1 MVSISF
7 SLSKYSKPRFLII
20 VMLFFVILTPCVA
33 QNYMILQKGKNQ
45 KTRIKYEEGDPI
57 TYLQE
62 GLDYYITDVI
72 KEITK
77 DYLILSE
84 NIVTPSQIVAIDIRD
99 RDERNRTMANL
110 TLLPAGGAVLLL
122 LAESINSLYADGG
135 LSYSN
140 SSLVIS
146 GALLTTSLVL
156 APVRYKKFR
165 HRGRNKIQIIPLKEL
180 EQENQE

>member
-1 MVSISF
+1 
-7 SLSKYSKPRFLII
+7 
-20 VMLFFVILTPCVA
+20 
-33 QNYMILQKGKNQ
+33 MILQRGSNQ
-45 KTRIKYEEGDPI
+45 KTRIKYEEGHSI

-84 NIVTPSQIVAIDIRD
+84 NIITPGQIVAIDIRD
-99 RDERNRTMANL
+99 RDERNRTLANL
-110 TLLPAGGAVLLL
+110 TLLPAAGATLLL

-140 SSLVIS
+140 SSLIIS

-156 APVRYKKFR
+156 APVRYKRFK
-165 HRGRNKIQIIPLKEL
+165 HRGRNKIQIIPLREVEQKEND
-180 EQENQE
+180 EE